1 MVVKKIVMLDK
12 PAILLEGLHHELINK
27 NTQCDDKYTVE
38 VDKLSIPQGEFVSIL
53 GGSGCGK
60 TTLLTILGLAR
71 MPRRTDGRQA
81 IRKFCLY
88 EYNEQSEVPV
98 THNLIKLWKS
108 KRKKIEE
115 LRRRTIGFCLQ
126 DGELLSNLTALENIE
141 MPLRLNNCSSETARE
156 RAKEVFS
163 VLSDNKF
170 DPDKLPIHLSGGQKQ
185 RIALARSI
193 VHSPKITFVDEPT
206 GSLDQ
211 KTAETAL
218 DLLVRMQKE
227 KEVTVVMITHDE
239 NLARKYSDY
248 IVRLHSPKKRFGTI
262 EKFERK
268 SENRWLETDAD
279 WNRNDNSA
287 PDEESPFPVC
297 PIR

>member
-1 MVVKKIVMLDK
+1 MKEIVMLDK

-27 NTQCDDKYTVE
+27 NTQSGDKYTVE
-38 VDKLSIPQGEFVSIL
+38 VDKLSIPLGGFVSIL

-71 MPRRTDGRQA
+71 MPRRVDGKQA

-88 EYNEQSEVPV
+88 EYKEQSKEPLI
-98 THNLIKLWKS
+98 HNLITLWKS
-108 KRKKIEE
+108 KRRKIEE

-141 MPLRLNNCSSETARE
+141 MPLLLNNCSHEFTRK

-163 VLSDNKF
+163 ILSDKKF
-170 DPDKLPIHLSGGQKQ
+170 DPGKLPIQLSGGQKQ

-193 VHSPKITFVDEPT
+193 VHSPNITFVDEPT

-218 DLLVRMQKE
+218 DLLAKMQKE
-227 KEVTVVMITHDE
+227 EKMTVVMITHDE
-239 NLARKYSDY
+239 NLAKKYSDY
-248 IVRLHSPKKRFGTI
+248 IVRLHSPRERFGTI

-268 SENRWLETDAD
+268 FENTWLVTDVN
-279 WNRNDNSA
+279 WNRNVDKVM
-287 PDEESPFPVC
+287 FK
-297 PIR
+297 